1 MHEVVL
7 AAQAERDLKRLPA
20 ALFRRVIAA
29 VRPLAATPRPPGA
42 RKLHG
47 SGRDDYRL
55 RVGDYR
61 ILYEVDDR
69 TRTVRIMRV
78 RHRREAY
85 R

>member
-7 AAQAERDLKRLPA
+7 ATQAERDLKRLPA

-29 VRPLAATPRPPGA
+29 IRALAAVPRPPGA

-47 SGRDDYRL
+47 SGRDDYRI

-61 ILYEVDDR
+61 ILNEVDDAAR
-69 TRTVRIMRV
+69 AVRVMRV